1 MTVNKKWR
9 NQFQRWKNK
18 EIPDENILKLL
29 RRYRKIELDLEI
41 IRSSLSSIH
50 QHIDPQYLEPF
61 CFQRHYYF
69 IQISGSRRITK
80 SMNSPA

>member
-1 MTVNKKWR
+1 MTVNKKWK

-61 CFQRHYYF
+61 LLPEHYYF